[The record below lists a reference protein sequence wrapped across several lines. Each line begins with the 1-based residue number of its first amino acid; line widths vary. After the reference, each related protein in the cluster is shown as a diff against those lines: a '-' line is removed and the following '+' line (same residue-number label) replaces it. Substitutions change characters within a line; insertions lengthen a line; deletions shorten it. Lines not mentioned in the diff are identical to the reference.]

1 MVEKKSARLMPTSWL
16 LIALVA
22 MAALRLV
29 FPIATVIPGPW
40 GLAGIVLLALGVAM
54 NLAAD
59 RAFHKAGTTVKPFEE
74 SSALL
79 TNGVF
84 RLTRNP
90 MYLGFVLILAGAAAL
105 LGSLTPWLV
114 IPAFAVLI
122 DRMYITGEER
132 MLAAKFGPAW
142 QEYSKKTRRWL

>member
-1 MVEKKSARLMPTSWL
+1 MVEKKSARVMPTSWL
-16 LIALVA
+16 LIALAA

-79 TNGVF
+79 TSGVF

-90 MYLGFVLILAGAAAL
+90 MYLGFVLVLAGAAAL

-114 IPAFAVLI
+114 VPAFAVLI
-122 DRMYITGEER
+122 DRMYITVEER

-142 QEYSKKTRRWL
+142 QEYSRKTRRWL

>member
-1 MVEKKSARLMPTSWL
+1 MVEKKNVKLMPTSWL
-16 LIALVA
+16 LFALVA
-22 MAALRLV
+22 MAVLRFA
-29 FPIATVIPGPW
+29 FPVMRILPGLW
-40 GLAGIVLLALGVAM
+40 GLAGIIPLALGVAM

-79 TNGVF
+79 ATGVF
-84 RLTRNP
+84 RVTRNP

-105 LGSLTPWLV
+105 LGALTPWLV
-114 IPAFAVLI
+114 VPAFAVLL
-122 DRMYITGEER
+122 DRMYITVEER

-142 QEYSKKTRRWL
+142 QEYSHRTRRWV

>member
-79 TNGVF
+79 TSGVF

-90 MYLGFVLILAGAAAL
+90 MYLGFVLILAGVAAL

-114 IPAFAVLI
+114 VPAFAVLI
-122 DRMYITGEER
+122 DRMYITVEER

-142 QEYSKKTRRWL
+142 QEYSRKTRRWL

>member
-122 DRMYITGEER
+122 DRMYITVEER

>member
-1 MVEKKSARLMPTSWL
+1 MVEKKSTRLMPTSWL

-22 MAALRLV
+22 MAALRFV
-29 FPIATVIPGPW
+29 FPIAKVIPGPW
-40 GLAGIVLLALGVAM
+40 GLAGIVLLAMGVAM

-79 TNGVF
+79 TNGAF

-90 MYLGFVLILAGAAAL
+90 MYLGFVLILAGVAAL

-114 IPAFAVLI
+114 VPAFAIVI
-122 DRMYITGEER
+122 DRMYITVEER

-142 QEYSKKTRRWL
+142 QEYSRKTRRWL